1 MCRTKCPQRTTF
13 AEKVY
18 GVIFQFLLSNNFYP
32 SFLIGIHHKVVNGEF
47 SFGQK
52 GELQQNGPCL
62 QDFPVIF

>member
-18 GVIFQFLLSNNFYP
+18 GVIFQFFLSNNFYP
-32 SFLIGIHHKVVNGEF
+32 SFLIGIHNKVVNGEF

-52 GELQQNGPCL
+52 GEL
-62 QDFPVIF
+62 